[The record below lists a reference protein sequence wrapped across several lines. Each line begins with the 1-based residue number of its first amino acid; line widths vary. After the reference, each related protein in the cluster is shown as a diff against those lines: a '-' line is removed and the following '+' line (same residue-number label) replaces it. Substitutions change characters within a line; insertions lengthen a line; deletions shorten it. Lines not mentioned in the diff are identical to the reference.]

1 MFESIRKTKVGNY
14 HIPVS
19 IEQEVF
25 EFEVAMDDLFL
36 VNIPDAGDELTKE
49 FACILLLE
57 VTMGK
62 DMVKKFAAGRVLEN
76 DADVLVGLDDVVKS
90 DDVGVFEGLKEEAD
104 GGRPEMFQRERTKRG
119 DDKEDG
125 NAP

>member
-1 MFESIRKTKVGNY
+1 MFESVRETKVGDY
-14 HIPVS
+14 HVPVS
-19 IEQEVF
+19 VEQEVF

-49 FACILLLE
+49 FACVLLLE

-62 DMVKKFAAGRVLEN
+62 DMVKEFTAGRVLEN
-76 DADVLVGLDDVVKS
+76 DANVFVRLDDVVKS

-104 GGRPEMFQRERTKRG
+104 GGRPKMFQRERTKRG
-119 DDKEDG
+119 NEKEDG
-125 NAP
+125 DAP